1 MRRLLGL
8 RCAPLRSSRTMY
20 RGRLVGL
27 RVHVLWYRS
36 IALVRGAGRC
46 LSVLQK
52 LQASLNVYVRRVEVG
67 RALVCV

>member
-1 MRRLLGL
+1 
-8 RCAPLRSSRTMY
+8 MY

-36 IALVRGAGRC
+36 IALVWGAGRG

-67 RALVCV
+67 RALVCVQGIRCLVVARLVLRHC

>member
-8 RCAPLRSSRTMY
+8 RCAPLRSGRSMY

-27 RVHVLWYRS
+27 RVHVLRYRS
-36 IALVRGAGRC
+36 IALVRGASRR
-46 LSVLQK
+46 LSILQK
-52 LQASLNVYVRRVEVG
+52 LQASLDVYVGWVEVG